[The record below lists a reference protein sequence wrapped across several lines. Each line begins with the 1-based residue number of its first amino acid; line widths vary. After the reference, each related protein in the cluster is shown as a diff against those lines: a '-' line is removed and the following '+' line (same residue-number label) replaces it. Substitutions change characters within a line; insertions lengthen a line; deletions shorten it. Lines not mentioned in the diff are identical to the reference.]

1 MITYLGTDYG
11 GWNVDL
17 DLIPEGSTVVCAGV
31 GEDISFDLE
40 LIKRKGCRVVGID
53 PTEKSKEFMKWNM
66 PTKKYIFLDQALAVK
81 NDDELVMYRNMNP
94 QHVSDSLYQEHKS
107 VSDLHYVV
115 KTVNLEAL
123 YDRFEDISLI
133 KMDIEGA
140 EYEIIPEITY
150 VPDSVKQ
157 ICVEF
162 HHFCCP
168 TKTIHDT
175 RRCVDHICKLGFQ
188 IVTENDSH
196 TEFLLT
202 KTL

>member
-17 DLIPEGSTVVCAGV
+17 DLIPEGSTVVCAGI

-66 PTKKYIFLDQALAVK
+66 PRKKYIFLNQALSNE
-81 NDDELVMYRNMNP
+81 NDVELIMYRNMNP
-94 QHVSDSLYQEHKS
+94 EHASDSIYGEHRS
-107 VSDLHYVV
+107 VSDLHYIV
-115 KTVNLEAL
+115 KTINLPAI
-123 YDRFEDISLI
+123 YDRFDDISLI
-133 KMDIEGA
+133 KMDIEGT
-140 EYEIIPEITY
+140 EYEIIPNITI
-150 VPDSVKQ
+150 PDSVKQ

-162 HHFCCP
+162 HHFCCSH
-168 TKTIHDT
+168 KTVHDT
-175 RRCVDHICKLGFQ
+175 RRCVDHICSLGFQ
-188 IVTENDSH
+188 VSSENNSH

-202 KTL
+202 RSL